1 MTYIT
6 TQQQRDAN
14 WQARQREHAQTKRV
28 EAWKQR
34 NGIKGNFEQQSP
46 ELLQAVK
53 LAHNICKSGGAH
65 PMTIKECQDFLV
77 RYHRGKQ
84 IKLTTIHNIYNHA
97 HRLNRQKAKQARK
110 ATRKTRA

>member
-1 MTYIT
+1 MAKQL
-6 TQQQRDAN
+6 TQKQRNENYHAKM
-14 WQARQREHAQTKRV
+14 QEHAQQKRV
-28 EAWKQR
+28 EAWKTR

-53 LAHNICKSGGAH
+53 LATNLITTPGIH
-65 PMTIKECQDFLV
+65 PATILEIQDFLV
-77 RYHRGKQ
+77 RYNRGGQ

-97 HRLNRQKAKQARK
+97 HRIQRQKAKKARK

>member
-1 MTYIT
+1 MIQFTVK
-6 TQQQRDAN
+6 QRDEN
-14 WQARQREHAQTKRV
+14 WQAKKREHAQTKRV

-34 NGIKGNFEQQSP
+34 NGIQGDFEHQSP

-53 LAHNICKSGGAH
+53 LAHNILKAGGGH
-65 PMTIKECQDFLV
+65 PHTTKECQDFLV

-97 HRLNRQKAKQARK
+97 HRLARQKAKQARK